1 MEAIEDRIFQFQA
14 NVVQYGSKGPI
25 RPMTH
30 YLGYQLYSTKSAS
43 DISRNCH
50 LGLGLDHQ
58 VLKKKG
64 NDQIKL
70 NSVIWLCQN

>member
-30 YLGYQLYSTKSAS
+30 YLGYKLYSTKSAS

-50 LGLGLDHQ
+50 LGLGLDH
-58 VLKKKG
+58 
-64 NDQIKL
+64 
-70 NSVIWLCQN
+70 